1 MWVHLRYPYRSSK
14 SPIIIPLQ
22 KEPTWS
28 AQLYGL
34 LSVYIYIYYLS
45 NIATEK
51 KRKKKGPHSI
61 KSSSSFRCSITPSEH
76 AGMQI
81 SGLSPFFF
89 LFYLFIYL
97 FIYLFYFNAAR
108 VFIVLCLSHL
118 VSDILKEN
126 TNEYLQGIS

>member
-1 MWVHLRYPYRSSK
+1 MGYCQS
-14 SPIIIPLQ
+14 
-22 KEPTWS
+22 
-28 AQLYGL
+28 
-34 LSVYIYIYYLS
+34 IYIYYLS

-89 LFYLFIYL
+89 LFYLFIY
-97 FIYLFYFNAAR
+97 FNAAR

-126 TNEYLQGIS
+126 TNEYL